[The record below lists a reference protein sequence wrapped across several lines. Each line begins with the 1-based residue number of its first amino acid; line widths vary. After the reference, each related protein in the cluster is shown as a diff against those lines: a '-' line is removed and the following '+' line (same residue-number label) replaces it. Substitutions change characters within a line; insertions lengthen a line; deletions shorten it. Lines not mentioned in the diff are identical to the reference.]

1 MSSNKQH
8 MINTLQQLKKQLDQL
23 AKLKI
28 EEASKQL
35 DTYVKAIE
43 AEQKR
48 RGK

>member
-1 MSSNKQH
+1 MSGNKQQ
-8 MINTLQQLKKQLDQL
+8 MIDTLNKLKEQLNKL

-35 DTYVKAIE
+35 DSYVKAVE

>member
-1 MSSNKQH
+1 MSTNKKQ
-8 MINTLQQLKKQLDQL
+8 MIATLQQLKKQIDEL

-28 EEASKQL
+28 QEASKQL
-35 DTYVKAIE
+35 DSYVKAVE

>member
-1 MSSNKQH
+1 MSTNKKQ
-8 MINTLQQLKKQLDQL
+8 MIATLQQLKKQINEL

-35 DTYVKAIE
+35 DSYVKAVE